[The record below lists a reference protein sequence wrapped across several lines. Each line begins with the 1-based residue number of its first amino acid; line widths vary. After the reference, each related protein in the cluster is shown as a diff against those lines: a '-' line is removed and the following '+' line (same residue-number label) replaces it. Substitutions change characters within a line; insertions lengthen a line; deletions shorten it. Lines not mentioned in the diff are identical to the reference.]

1 MIDLKKAS
9 YLCED
14 TQVNDYIEAR
24 RARLEQEIADDF
36 EGDFTVTDEEREVL
50 ECYND
55 ETGAVDFN
63 NPNPDHF
70 NKMLEIV
77 EKAGIKKITL
87 TGASEIK
94 TYPLYLVYMEYNGK
108 ITNITNKPGS
118 SYYTFEIEL
127 P

>member
-1 MIDLKKAS
+1 MVNLKAAS

-14 TQVNDYIEAR
+14 MQ
-24 RARLEQEIADDF
+24 AD
-36 EGDFTVTDEEREVL
+36 EYNAEREVI

-55 ETGAVDFN
+55 ETGAVDFVD
-63 NPNPDHF
+63 PNPDHF
-70 NKMLEIV
+70 NTMLKIV
-77 EKAGIKKITL
+77 KREGIKKITI
-87 TGASEIK
+87 TGSSEIK
-94 TYPLYLVYMEYNGK
+94 AYPLYLVYMEYNGK